1 MSDTTLNRP
10 AYAFSQSRLAL
21 FFRDC
26 FVGSRVL
33 SIHSLLL
40 FACFVVTMLL
50 LLVDDRT
57 LYGANVWHKPAKFFF
72 SLAVQLVTVAW
83 ALSLVPEA
91 VRQQGSVRLAS
102 WVMIGAAWFE
112 QDYMVF
118 RAARG
123 EASHFN
129 NSDLFAQIAYA
140 LMGLGALMLVLTAA
154 WIGVVIWRN
163 RKGALWREAAG
174 VGLVVGSVLALLAGG
189 YMAQGTGHWVG
200 GELSDA
206 NGLPIFLWSTTG
218 GDLRIAHF
226 VGQHAMQAVPF
237 AALSGRRGVVYLTAL
252 AVTVATAAIF
262 VQAAMGIPLFKV

>member
-1 MSDTTLNRP
+1 MSDITMPHSAISL
-10 AYAFSQSRLAL
+10 SQSRLVQ

-26 FVGSRVL
+26 FIGSRRL
-33 SIHSLLL
+33 SIHALLL

-57 LYGANVWHKPAKFFF
+57 LIGANVWHKPSKFFF
-72 SLAVQLVTVAW
+72 SLAVQLATVAW
-83 ALSLVPEA
+83 ALSLVPDS
-91 VRQQGSVRLAS
+91 VRQQRSVRIAS

-112 QDYMVF
+112 QAYLVF

-129 NSDLFAQIAYA
+129 NSDLLAQIAYA
-140 LMGLGALMLVLTAA
+140 LMGLGALMLVATAA
-154 WIGVVIWRN
+154 WIGFVIWRN
-163 RKGALWREAAG
+163 RKGDLWREAAG
-174 VGLVVGSVLALLAGG
+174 LGLVLGSVLALLAGG
-189 YMAQGTGHWVG
+189 YMSQGTGHWVG

-237 AALSGRRGVVYLTAL
+237 AALSGRLGVVYLTAL

-262 VQAAMGIPLFKV
+262 VQAVMGIPLFKV